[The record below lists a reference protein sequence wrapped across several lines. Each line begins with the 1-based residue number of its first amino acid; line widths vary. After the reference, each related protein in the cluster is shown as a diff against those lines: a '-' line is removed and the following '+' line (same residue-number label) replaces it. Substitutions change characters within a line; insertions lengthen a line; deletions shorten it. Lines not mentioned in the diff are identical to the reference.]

1 MKKKGLFILLGL
13 VCIAVV
19 ASSGFLVVTR
29 DKTGPEI
36 TVSEDRKITY
46 EMGGDK
52 KALLD
57 GVKATDKKDGDVS
70 DSLMVEGVRQNEDGS
85 LEITYSAV
93 DHSNNV
99 TKVTCKVETVTQ
111 QSQEEQ
117 QPEEVQQAEEEQIA
131 EPSEEESAEQ
141 PEEGQEEQPSEENI
155 EQPEDN
161 SDTEAAIAD
170 LPQGSPQLRLSTHHA
185 DLEVGS
191 AFQYMDYIESIADDE
206 DDTSTLYR
214 QIRLVGE
221 VDTSQVG
228 EYEISYYV
236 TDSNYNESNVEKLTV
251 TVHE

>member
-19 ASSGFLVVTR
+19 AGSGFLVVTR

-85 LEITYSAV
+85 LEVTYSAV

-117 QPEEVQQAEEEQIA
+117 QPEGEQIA
-131 EPSEEESAEQ
+131 EPSEAEQESAEH
-141 PEEGQEEQPSEENI
+141 PEEDQEEQASEENT

-161 SDTEAAIAD
+161 SDTEAAIAA

-191 AFQYMDYIESIADDE
+191 AFQYMDYIESITDDE

-221 VDTSQVG
+221 VDTSQAG
-228 EYEISYYV
+228 EYEVSYYV
-236 TDSNYNESNVEKLTV
+236 TDSNHNESNVEKLTV

>member
-19 ASSGFLVVTR
+19 AGSGFLVVTR

-85 LEITYSAV
+85 LEVTYSAV

-117 QPEEVQQAEEEQIA
+117 QPEGEQIA
-131 EPSEEESAEQ
+131 EPSEAEQ
-141 PEEGQEEQPSEENI
+141 ESEEHPEEGQEEQASEENT

-161 SDTEAAIAD
+161 SDTEAAIAA

-191 AFQYMDYIESIADDE
+191 AFQYMDYIESITDDE

-221 VDTSQVG
+221 VDTSQAG
-228 EYEISYYV
+228 EYEVSYYV
-236 TDSNYNESNVEKLTV
+236 TDSNHNESNVEKLTV

>member
-1 MKKKGLFILLGL
+1 M
-13 VCIAVV
+13 
-19 ASSGFLVVTR
+19 
-29 DKTGPEI
+29 
-36 TVSEDRKITY
+36 
-46 EMGGDK
+46 
-52 KALLD
+52 
-57 GVKATDKKDGDVS
+57 
-70 DSLMVEGVRQNEDGS
+70 
-85 LEITYSAV
+85 
-93 DHSNNV
+93 
-99 TKVTCKVETVTQ
+99 TCKVETVTQ

-141 PEEGQEEQPSEENI
+141 PEEGQEEQPSEENT

-161 SDTEAAIAD
+161 SDTEAAIAA

-191 AFQYMDYIESIADDE
+191 AFQYMDYIESITDDE

-221 VDTSQVG
+221 VDTSQAG

-236 TDSNYNESNVEKLTV
+236 TDSNHNESNVEKLTV

>member
-19 ASSGFLVVTR
+19 VGSGFLVVTR

-85 LEITYSAV
+85 LEVTYSAV

-117 QPEEVQQAEEEQIA
+117 QPEGEQIA
-131 EPSEEESAEQ
+131 EPSEAEQESAEH
-141 PEEGQEEQPSEENI
+141 PEEGQEEQASEENT

-161 SDTEAAIAD
+161 SDTEAAIAA

-191 AFQYMDYIESIADDE
+191 AFQYMDYIESITDDE

-221 VDTSQVG
+221 VDTSQAG
-228 EYEISYYV
+228 EYEVSYYV
-236 TDSNYNESNVEKLTV
+236 TDSNHNESNVEKLTV

>member
-19 ASSGFLVVTR
+19 AGSGFLVVTR

-85 LEITYSAV
+85 LEVTYSAV

-117 QPEEVQQAEEEQIA
+117 QPEGEQIA
-131 EPSEEESAEQ
+131 EPSEAEQESAEH
-141 PEEGQEEQPSEENI
+141 PEEGQEEQASEENT

-161 SDTEAAIAD
+161 SDTEAAIAA

-191 AFQYMDYIESIADDE
+191 AFQYMDYIESITDDE

-221 VDTSQVG
+221 VDTSQAG
-228 EYEISYYV
+228 EYEVSYYV
-236 TDSNYNESNVEKLTV
+236 TDSNHNESNVEKLTV
-251 TVHE
+251 IVHE

>member
-1 MKKKGLFILLGL
+1 MTSRNGTAFS
-13 VCIAVV
+13 CIAVV
-19 ASSGFLVVTR
+19 AGSGFLVVTR

-85 LEITYSAV
+85 LEVTYSAV

-117 QPEEVQQAEEEQIA
+117 QPEGEQIA
-131 EPSEEESAEQ
+131 EPSEAEQESAEH
-141 PEEGQEEQPSEENI
+141 PEEGQEEQASEENT

-161 SDTEAAIAD
+161 SDTEAAIAA

-191 AFQYMDYIESIADDE
+191 AFQYMDYIESITDDE

-221 VDTSQVG
+221 VDTSQAG
-228 EYEISYYV
+228 EYEVSYYV
-236 TDSNYNESNVEKLTV
+236 TDSNHNESNVEKLTV

>member
-19 ASSGFLVVTR
+19 AGSGFLVVTR

-85 LEITYSAV
+85 LEVTYSAV

-99 TKVTCKVETVTQ
+99 TKVTCKVETVTK

-117 QPEEVQQAEEEQIA
+117 QPEGEQIA
-131 EPSEEESAEQ
+131 EPSEAEQESAEH
-141 PEEGQEEQPSEENI
+141 PEEGQEEQASEENT

-161 SDTEAAIAD
+161 SDTEAAIAA

-191 AFQYMDYIESIADDE
+191 AFQYMDYIESITDDE

-221 VDTSQVG
+221 VDTSQAG
-228 EYEISYYV
+228 EYEVSYYV
-236 TDSNYNESNVEKLTV
+236 TDSNHNESNVEKLTV

>member
-19 ASSGFLVVTR
+19 AGSGFLVVTR

-85 LEITYSAV
+85 LEVTYSAV

-117 QPEEVQQAEEEQIA
+117 QPEGEQIA
-131 EPSEEESAEQ
+131 EPSEAEQESAEH
-141 PEEGQEEQPSEENI
+141 PEEGQEEQASEENT
-155 EQPEDN
+155 EQLEDN
-161 SDTEAAIAD
+161 SDTEAAIAA

-191 AFQYMDYIESIADDE
+191 AFQYMDYIESITDDE

-221 VDTSQVG
+221 VDTSQAG
-228 EYEISYYV
+228 EYEVSYYV
-236 TDSNYNESNVEKLTV
+236 TDSNHNESNVEKLTV

>member
-19 ASSGFLVVTR
+19 AGSGFLVVTR

-85 LEITYSAV
+85 LEVTYSAV

-141 PEEGQEEQPSEENI
+141 PEEGQEEQPSEENT

-161 SDTEAAIAD
+161 SDTEAAIAA

-191 AFQYMDYIESIADDE
+191 AFQYMDYIESITDDE

-221 VDTSQVG
+221 VDTSQAG

-236 TDSNYNESNVEKLTV
+236 TDSNHNESNVEKLTV

>member
-19 ASSGFLVVTR
+19 AGSGFLVVTR

-57 GVKATDKKDGDVS
+57 GVKATDKKYGDVS

-85 LEITYSAV
+85 LEVTYSAV

-117 QPEEVQQAEEEQIA
+117 QPEGEQIA
-131 EPSEEESAEQ
+131 EPSEAEQESAEH
-141 PEEGQEEQPSEENI
+141 PEEGQEEQASEENT

-161 SDTEAAIAD
+161 SDTEAAIAA

-191 AFQYMDYIESIADDE
+191 AFQYMDYIESITDDE

-221 VDTSQVG
+221 VDTSQAG
-228 EYEISYYV
+228 EYEVSYYV
-236 TDSNYNESNVEKLTV
+236 TDSNHNESNVEKLTV

>member
-19 ASSGFLVVTR
+19 AGSGFLVVTR

-70 DSLMVEGVRQNEDGS
+70 DSLIVEGVRQNEDGS
-85 LEITYSAV
+85 LEVTYSAV

-117 QPEEVQQAEEEQIA
+117 QPEEEQIA
-131 EPSEEESAEQ
+131 EPSEQESAEQ
-141 PEEGQEEQPSEENI
+141 PEEGQEEQPSEENT

-161 SDTEAAIAD
+161 SDTEAAIAA

-191 AFQYMDYIESIADDE
+191 AFQYMDYIESITDDE

-221 VDTSQVG
+221 VDTSQAG

-236 TDSNYNESNVEKLTV
+236 TDSNHNESNVEKLTV

>member
-19 ASSGFLVVTR
+19 AGSGFLVVTR

-85 LEITYSAV
+85 LEVTYSAV

-117 QPEEVQQAEEEQIA
+117 QPEGEQIA
-131 EPSEEESAEQ
+131 EPSEAEQESAEH
-141 PEEGQEEQPSEENI
+141 PEEGQEEQASEENT

-161 SDTEAAIAD
+161 SDTEAAIAA

-191 AFQYMDYIESIADDE
+191 AFQYMDYIESITDDE

-221 VDTSQVG
+221 VDTSQAG
-228 EYEISYYV
+228 EYEVSYYV
-236 TDSNYNESNVEKLTV
+236 TDSNHNESNVEKLTV

>member
-19 ASSGFLVVTR
+19 AGSGFLVVTR

-85 LEITYSAV
+85 LEVTYSAV

-117 QPEEVQQAEEEQIA
+117 QPEGEQIA
-131 EPSEEESAEQ
+131 EPSEAEQESAEH
-141 PEEGQEEQPSEENI
+141 PEEGQEEQASEENT

-161 SDTEAAIAD
+161 SDTEAAIAA
-170 LPQGSPQLRLSTHHA
+170 LPQGSPQLRLSTHHD

-191 AFQYMDYIESIADDE
+191 AFQYMDYIESITDDE

-221 VDTSQVG
+221 VDTSQAG
-228 EYEISYYV
+228 EYEVSYYV
-236 TDSNYNESNVEKLTV
+236 TDSNHNESNVEKLTV